1 MGMRHKWIFESQ
13 GTEIFHNQETDQL
26 IRRGYSQY
34 KCEYC
39 GLQKRFYER
48 ISERAFSGTTVD
60 ECILV
65 NGKWE
70 RLYEGGFKMPKCKGR
85 HP

>member
-1 MGMRHKWIFESQ
+1 MGKRHKWIFDSQ
-13 GTEIFHNQETDQL
+13 GTDLLERN
-26 IRRGYSQY
+26 YSQY
-34 KCEYC
+34 KCEHC
-39 GLQKRFYER
+39 GLQKRFYDRE
-48 ISERAFSGTTVD
+48 SERAFSGTTVD

>member
-1 MGMRHKWIFESQ
+1 MEMRHKWIFDSQ
-13 GTEIFHNQETDQL
+13 VTNYSTGTDLSKQY
-26 IRRGYSQY
+26 YSQY

-39 GLQKRFYER
+39 GLQKRLYER

-65 NGKWE
+65 NGKWKI
-70 RLYEGGFKMPKCKGR
+70 LYEGGFKMPKCKGR